1 MPAANEQVKQFLQGV
16 TAKRSVR
23 QIFNNKIKNLTNQ
36 RSLTSSTEVMRDED
50 IFTLTEGQIFG
61 EERFIEIH
69 ERKEFDKRKGK
80 KDITVSYDEQIKAP
94 FTIKCMSN

>member
-1 MPAANEQVKQFLQGV
+1 MK
-16 TAKRSVR
+16 
-23 QIFNNKIKNLTNQ
+23 
-36 RSLTSSTEVMRDED
+36 DED

-80 KDITVSYDEQIKAP
+80 KDITVNYDEQIKAP